1 MKTYQKALIMAATPT
16 ISVLH
21 SKWIAH
27 LMGAEWSDTAQAFSL
42 VMVFASLTVAAAVLF
57 GGSKW

>member
-21 SKWIAH
+21 SKWIAY
-27 LMGAEWSDTAQAFSL
+27 LMGAEWTYETRCLAVL
-42 VMVFASLTVAAAVLF
+42 IVFAALIIEGAVLF
-57 GGSKW
+57 GIK